1 MENLINILAELT
13 VGMVSLV
20 IAYFLIPWL
29 KEKRLIGI
37 VRNAVEA
44 AEKLSEHKSIDKK
57 EYVKKILSAMGIRL
71 SETVEAIIEGCVL
84 ELDLLISNVR
94 DPEITDE
101 KDYI

>member
-1 MENLINILAELT
+1 M
-13 VGMVSLV
+13 
-20 IAYFLIPWL
+20 
-29 KEKRLIGI
+29 
-37 VRNAVEA
+37 EA